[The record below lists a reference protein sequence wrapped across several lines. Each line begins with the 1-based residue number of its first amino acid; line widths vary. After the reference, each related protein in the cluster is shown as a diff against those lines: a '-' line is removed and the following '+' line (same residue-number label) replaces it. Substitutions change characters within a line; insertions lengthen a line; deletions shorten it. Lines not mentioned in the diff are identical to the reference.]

1 LNTPFLFGSRKID
14 SYVHPIIIK
23 NSMQIILT
31 PQESEEFFYNA
42 LCNGLS
48 EMGSYGLEFNY
59 NKDHYAQ
66 AKSKLTSPCFEDVL
80 MQILR
85 DGNTIGFEDVECDGE
100 YSKQITLEDVHTKM
114 SSVDPERLLEMKNE
128 TDDAGTADVILQTI
142 MYGEVIFG

>member
-1 LNTPFLFGSRKID
+1 
-14 SYVHPIIIK
+14 
-23 NSMQIILT
+23 MQIILT

-42 LCNGLS
+42 LCNGLFD
-48 EMGSYGLEFNY
+48 MRGYGLEFKY

>member
-1 LNTPFLFGSRKID
+1 
-14 SYVHPIIIK
+14 
-23 NSMQIILT
+23 MQIILT

-42 LCNGLS
+42 ICNGLS
-48 EMGSYGLEFNY
+48 EMNGYGLEFKY

-85 DGNTIGFEDVECDGE
+85 DGNTFGFEDVECDGE